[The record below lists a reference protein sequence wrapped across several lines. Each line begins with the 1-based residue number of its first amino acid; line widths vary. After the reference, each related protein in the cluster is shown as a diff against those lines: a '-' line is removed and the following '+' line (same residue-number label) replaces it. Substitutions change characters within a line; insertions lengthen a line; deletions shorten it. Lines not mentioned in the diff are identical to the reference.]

1 MEQAFQRNCW
11 LYLLLYSWLY
21 LMIMTI
27 IEQKQAL
34 RNFMLKQRLNLSAEI
49 KKASDSLI
57 CKYLEDKIIDI
68 NAKVV
73 HSYIPM
79 GAEIDIKPLLEN
91 LIKKGITIVTPKT
104 LPKPI
109 MENRILTSFDDLEK
123 GVFGTRHPA
132 SPVAYTGGFDF
143 IIIPGLAFDKNNFRL
158 GYGGGYYD
166 TFLAQQPKA
175 FKQGV
180 FYSFQEVPEVP
191 CEVHDIKLDD
201 ILIV

>member
-1 MEQAFQRNCW
+1 
-11 LYLLLYSWLY
+11 
-21 LMIMTI
+21 MIMTI

-34 RNFMLKQRLNLSAEI
+34 RNFMLKQRLNFPIEE
-49 KKASDSLI
+49 KKAYDKLI
-57 CKYLEDKIIDI
+57 CQSLEQKIIEYK
-68 NAKVV
+68 AKVV
-73 HSYIPM
+73 HAYIPM

-91 LIKKGITIVTPKT
+91 LIKKGITVVTPKT

-123 GVFGTRHPA
+123 GVFGTSHPT
-132 SPVAYTGGFDF
+132 SPIPFTGEYDF
-143 IIIPGLAFDKNNFRL
+143 IIIPGLAFDKNNYRL

-180 FYSFQEVPEVP
+180 FYPFQEVPEVP
-191 CEVHDIKLDD
+191 CEEHDIKLDD
-201 ILIV
+201 VLIL